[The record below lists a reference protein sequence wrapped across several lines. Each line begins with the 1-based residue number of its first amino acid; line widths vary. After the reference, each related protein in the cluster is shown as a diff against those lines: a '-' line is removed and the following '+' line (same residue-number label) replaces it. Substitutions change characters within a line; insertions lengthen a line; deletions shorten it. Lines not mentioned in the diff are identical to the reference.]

1 MKINIKKFQDGGVA
15 PAAGA
20 PTDQSQQPADQ
31 GQGQDPLVQIA
42 QMAMQALQNKDCN
55 AAMQVCAAF
64 VQMLQQSQQQ
74 GQGTGQAP
82 EGEPVYRRGGKL
94 VKRIK

>member
-1 MKINIKKFQDGGVA
+1 MNIKLRKFQEGGVA

-20 PTDQSQQPADQ
+20 PTDQSQAP
-31 GQGQDPLVQIA
+31 GQTQEQDPLAQIA

-64 VQMLQQSQQQ
+64 VQMLQQSQQ
-74 GQGTGQAP
+74 GAEQGTGQAP
-82 EGEPVYRRGGKL
+82 EGEPVYRKGGKL
-94 VKRIK
+94 VRRIK

>member
-1 MKINIKKFQDGGVA
+1 MNIKLRKFQEGGAA
-15 PAAGA
+15 PAGA
-20 PTDQSQQPADQ
+20 PTDQSQAP
-31 GQGQDPLVQIA
+31 GQTQEQDPLAQIA

-64 VQMLQQSQQQ
+64 VQMLQQSQQ

-82 EGEPVYRRGGKL
+82 EGEPVYRKGGKL
-94 VKRIK
+94 VRRIK

>member
-1 MKINIKKFQDGGVA
+1 MNIKLRKFQEGGAA
-15 PAAGA
+15 PVAGA
-20 PTDQSQQPADQ
+20 PTDQSQAP
-31 GQGQDPLVQIA
+31 GQTQEQDPLAQIA

-64 VQMLQQSQQQ
+64 VQMLQQSQQ

-82 EGEPVYRRGGKL
+82 EGEPVYRKGGKL
-94 VKRIK
+94 VRRIK

>member
-1 MKINIKKFQDGGVA
+1 MNINLRKFQDGGAA

-20 PTDQSQQPADQ
+20 PTDQSQAPDQ
-31 GQGQDPLVQIA
+31 SQGQDPLTQIA

-64 VQMLQQSQQQ
+64 VQILQQSQQGQ
-74 GQGTGQAP
+74 EQGTGQAP
-82 EGEPVYRRGGKL
+82 EGEPVYRKGGKL
-94 VKRIK
+94 VRRIK